1 MDKYSTM
8 NELQKYTNEDKDWHI
23 ESIDNHHDVTILAIH
38 GGGIEP
44 ATSEL
49 ALVTAQTNDYNFFT
63 FKGDRSKGNNE
74 LHVTSIH
81 YDNDTACQLTQ
92 KSKRAISIHGCTGHE
107 SVAYIGG
114 KDEAL
119 IELITSELD
128 KIGVNVEHAPSTMSG
143 KQKENIV
150 NQTRIKGGVQLELT
164 KSLRKQFFKDGKIG
178 RKSRED
184 KNNWDDFLYDFANAL
199 ATALDKVE
207 NES

>member
-1 MDKYSTM
+1 M
-8 NELQKYTNEDKDWHI
+8 
-23 ESIDNHHDVTILAIH
+23 SID
-38 GGGIEP
+38 
-44 ATSEL
+44 S
-49 ALVTAQTNDYNFFT
+49 
-63 FKGDRSKGNNE
+63 
-74 LHVTSIH
+74 
-81 YDNDTACQLTQ
+81 

-164 KSLRKQFFKDGKIG
+164 KSLRKQFLKMEKLVG
-178 RKSRED
+178 
-184 KNNWDDFLYDFANAL
+184 
-199 ATALDKVE
+199 KVE
-207 NES
+207 KRKAIGMIFI

>member
-1 MDKYSTM
+1 M
-8 NELQKYTNEDKDWHI
+8 
-23 ESIDNHHDVTILAIH
+23 SID
-38 GGGIEP
+38 
-44 ATSEL
+44 S
-49 ALVTAQTNDYNFFT
+49 
-63 FKGDRSKGNNE
+63 
-74 LHVTSIH
+74 
-81 YDNDTACQLTQ
+81 

-164 KSLRKQFFKDGKIG
+164 EIFKKAIFKDGKIG
-178 RKSRED
+178 RKSREE
-184 KNNWDDFLYDFANAL
+184 KSNWDDFYMILL
-199 ATALDKVE
+199 MHLQQHLIKWKIR
-207 NES
+207 